1 MYDDKIA
8 YESTLGDALKQL
20 FGDGGDVDGSA
31 SGKTGKGKE
40 AAGSA
45 SNGKSKKDY
54 IEKAQKAYKDAQ
66 KAVKNSTMDLFFYL
80 NCLQEFEFVERAY
93 KIEQA

>member
-1 MYDDKIA
+1 M
-8 YESTLGDALKQL
+8 S
-20 FGDGGDVDGSA
+20 DVDGSA

-66 KAVKNSTMDLFFYL
+66 KAVKTATGAHTEDIWTNFRVIWI
-80 NCLQEFEFVERAY
+80 NCRNNYGVLTPE
-93 KIEQA
+93 